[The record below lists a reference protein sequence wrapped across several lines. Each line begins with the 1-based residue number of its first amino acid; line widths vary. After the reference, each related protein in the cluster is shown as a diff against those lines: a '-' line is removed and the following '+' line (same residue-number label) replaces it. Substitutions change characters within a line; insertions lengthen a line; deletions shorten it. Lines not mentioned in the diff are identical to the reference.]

1 VRAVDVL
8 LAVGPLA
15 RTYLEAAGGVPER
28 SWAADADE
36 GAARRAAAAGMCA
49 ECHFGTY
56 AGDGTIPRLAGQ
68 TVFYL
73 EKTMADFKS
82 GERNNSP
89 AKTALMA
96 TFSDEDIRALASNLA
111 GL

>member
-1 VRAVDVL
+1 
-8 LAVGPLA
+8 
-15 RTYLEAAGGVPER
+15 
-28 SWAADADE
+28 
-36 GAARRAAAAGMCA
+36 MCA

-96 TFSDEDIRALASNLA
+96 TFSDEDIRALASYLA